1 VNETLARRY
10 IVGSGDLEKALGHN
24 LRLRDHDHV
33 SIVGVVKDSNY
44 GNIGGPAVPVFYMSY
59 GQMGKPMG
67 TLHVRTEGDPT
78 EMVSRIRGQLGMLDR
93 ELAPVSVLTLAGA
106 VSSQGLFMPRVS
118 AILGGAFGLV
128 ALLLAVIGLYGVV
141 SFLVGR
147 RTQEIGVRI
156 ALGAQR
162 SSILRMIL
170 GNGIALAAMG
180 LMIGTAGAYLLTP
193 WMGNLLIGIG
203 PRDPEVFLGI
213 ALLLITAALGAS
225 WIPARRATEIDPIE
239 ALRCE

>member
-1 VNETLARRY
+1 
-10 IVGSGDLEKALGHN
+10 
-24 LRLRDHDHV
+24 
-33 SIVGVVKDSNY
+33 
-44 GNIGGPAVPVFYMSY
+44 
-59 GQMGKPMG
+59 
-67 TLHVRTEGDPT
+67 
-78 EMVSRIRGQLGMLDR
+78 MLDR
-93 ELAPVSVLTLAGA
+93 ELAPVSVLTLASA

-170 GNGIALAAMG
+170 ANGILLAATG
-180 LMIGTAGAYLLTP
+180 LLIGAAGAFVLTP
-193 WMGNLLIGIG
+193 LMGNLLIGVS
-203 PRDPEVFLGI
+203 PRDPAVFLAI
-213 ALLLITAALGAS
+213 ALVLLTATLGAS

>member
-1 VNETLARRY
+1 M
-10 IVGSGDLEKALGHN
+10 I
-24 LRLRDHDHV
+24 
-33 SIVGVVKDSNY
+33 
-44 GNIGGPAVPVFYMSY
+44 PVFYMSY
-59 GQMGKPMG
+59 GQMGRPMG
-67 TLHVRTEGDPT
+67 TLHVRTEGGPT
-78 EMVSRIRGQLGMLDR
+78 TMVSPIRDQLGMLDR
-93 ELAPVSVLTLAGA
+93 ELAPVSILTLANA

-156 ALGAQR
+156 ALGAPR
-162 SSILRMIL
+162 GSILRMIL
-170 GNGIALAAMG
+170 ANGILLAATG
-180 LMIGTAGAYLLTP
+180 LLIGTAGAYVLTP
-193 WMGNLLIGIG
+193 LMGNLLIGVS
-203 PRDPEVFLGI
+203 PRDPAVFLAI
-213 ALLLITAALGAS
+213 ALVLITATLGAS

>member
-1 VNETLARRY
+1 MNETLARRY
-10 IVGSGDLEKALGHN
+10 IVGQGDLEGAIGHN
-24 LRLRDHDHV
+24 LRLRDHDHI

-44 GNIGGPAVPVFYMSY
+44 GNIGAPVVPVFYLSY
-59 GQMGKPMG
+59 AQMGRPMG
-67 TLHVRTEGDPT
+67 TLHVRTAGDPT
-78 EMVSRIRGQLGMLDR
+78 AMVARIRDQLARLDG

-118 AILGGAFGLV
+118 AILGGAFGV
-128 ALLLAVIGLYGVV
+128 IALLLAVIGLYGVV

-162 SSILRMIL
+162 SSILGMIL
-170 GNGIALAAMG
+170 ANGIWLAAMG
-180 LMIGTAGAYLLTP
+180 LLIGAGGAYGLTP
-193 WMGNLLIGIG
+193 LMSHVLIGVS
-203 PRDPEVFLGI
+203 PRDPEVFLAI
-213 ALLLITAALGAS
+213 ALVLIAATLGAS
-225 WIPARRATEIDPIE
+225 WIPARRATQIDPIE